1 MVDYYIDVMNQTD
14 VVAGI
19 VAPAVAAVVVYCY
32 YYYYYDDVAAAAVER
47 VADCATSSV
56 AVETIEVLHRPP
68 IRPWQFSPDSGR
80 SAVVRLSYL
89 IEIPGEDHRTTTMM
103 MMTRLTSSSLG

>member
-1 MVDYYIDVMNQTD
+1 MVDYNIDVMNQTD

-19 VAPAVAAVVVYCY
+19 VVPAAVVAVYC
-32 YYYYYDDVAAAAVER
+32 YYYYYDDVAPAAAVEM
-47 VADCATSSV
+47 VADCATSV
-56 AVETIEVLHRPP
+56 AVEMIEVLHRPP

-89 IEIPGEDHRTTTMM
+89 VVIPGADHQMMTMM